1 MKVKSLGYVVI
12 SSTDQNKWLDF
23 GTNVVGMMHNT
34 SLPGTDTV
42 YLRMD
47 QRPFRYAIEKGEFDG
62 LLYAGWDLGSQTDF
76 NNAVEELKGKGITVD
91 TIEDAGVLA
100 ARAVSGLARL
110 ADPSGNRL
118 ELFWAAEDIAKD
130 ATPFKSPLDIKGF
143 ITTAKSGED
152 MGLGHVVLHAPIDYE
167 GTHKFYEAM
176 GFFDADITLLGGDEA
191 NGKIYF
197 MACNPRHHSLA
208 LWNWGGPTPETNF
221 MPSPQSKAPGCVH
234 LMAEVSSLGEV
245 GSCLDRVNEREIM
258 IISTLGEHINDEMVS
273 FYMLTPGM
281 FALEF
286 GYDGLQ
292 LDASHKTTHNV
303 APSKWGHKWA
313 G

>member
-1 MKVKSLGYVVI
+1 MEVKSLGYVVI
-12 SSTDQNKWLDF
+12 SSTDPEKWLDF
-23 GTNVVGMMHNT
+23 GTNVVGMMQGS
-34 SLPGTDTV
+34 SLPDSGAV

-47 QRPFRYAIEKGEFDG
+47 QRPFRYAIENGEFDG
-62 LLYAGWDLGSQTDF
+62 LLYAGWDMGSEADF
-76 NNAVEELKGKGITVD
+76 TKAVTELNDKGIAVE
-91 TIEDAGVLA
+91 TIDDADVLTS
-100 ARAVSGLARL
+100 RAVSGLARL

-118 ELFWAAEDIAKD
+118 ELFWATDAIAND
-130 ATPFKSPLDIKGF
+130 ATPFKSPLDVKGF
-143 ITTAKSGED
+143 ITTANNGED

-167 GTHKFYEAM
+167 ATHDFYQAM
-176 GFFDADITLLGGDEA
+176 GFVDADVTVLGGDEA

-197 MACNPRHHSLA
+197 MRCNPRHHSLA
-208 LWNWGGPTPETNF
+208 LWNWGAPTPETNF
-221 MPSPQSKAPGCVH
+221 MPSPESKAPGCVH
-234 LMAEVSSLGEV
+234 LMAEVASLGEV
-245 GSCLDRVNEREIM
+245 GSCLDRVTEREIM

-292 LDASHKTTHNV
+292 LDDSHKTTHNIM
-303 APSKWGHKWA
+303 PSKWGHKWA